1 MDMQIF
7 GYILSDDFLPYI
19 LVGGLLAGLITG
31 LLGAGGGLI
40 LVPLFLYILPM
51 IGSQRNVVMHQ
62 AISTSLAV
70 MVFSTFSAA
79 YKQYVSKQ
87 LPVKTFAKWC
97 PYVLAGTI
105 IGSMIFPYISDH
117 TLKIMFISYLVSV
130 AAYMGLKEENR
141 SSLKSKRKVISFVSN
156 AVSGIF
162 VGALSKLLGIGGA
175 TFTVPYYSYYNYDIK
190 SAIALSSAVSLLIS
204 TSASIAEVFSIHNIS
219 GVAELSQGY
228 VNYGVLILIAPL
240 SIFSAQYG
248 VIINHR
254 ISPIIVKWMY
264 ILSLLAVSVQLSYD
278 MLSSY

>member
-1 MDMQIF
+1 MQSIS
-7 GYILSDDFLPYI
+7 YILSDDFLPYI
-19 LVGGLLAGLITG
+19 VVGGLLAGLITG

-51 IGSQRNVVMHQ
+51 LGSQPNAVMHQ

-87 LPVKTFAKWC
+87 LPVKILIRWS

-105 IGSMIFPYISDH
+105 IGSVIFPYIPDN
-117 TLKIMFISYLVSV
+117 TLKRMFISYLIIV
-130 AAYMGLKEENR
+130 AIYMGLKEENR
-141 SSLKSKRKVISFVSN
+141 STFTSERNEISFLSN
-156 AVSGIF
+156 AVSGVF

-190 SAIALSSAVSLLIS
+190 TAIALSSAISLII
-204 TSASIAEVFSIHNIS
+204 SASATIAEAFSFHDTS
-219 GVAELSQGY
+219 GLAELSQGY
-228 VNYGVLILIAPL
+228 VNYGVLMFIAPI
-240 SIFSAQYG
+240 SIYSAHYG

-254 ISPIIVKWMY
+254 ISQKIVKWMY
-264 ILSLLAVSVQLSYD
+264 IFSLLAVSAQLSYA
-278 MLSSY
+278 S